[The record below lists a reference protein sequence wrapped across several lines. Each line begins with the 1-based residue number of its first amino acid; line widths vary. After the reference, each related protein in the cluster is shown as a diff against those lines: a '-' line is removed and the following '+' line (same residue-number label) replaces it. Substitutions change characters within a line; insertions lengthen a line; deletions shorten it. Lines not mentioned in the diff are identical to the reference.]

1 MNFFVELMPA
11 NQAIFFKAEQNFFK
25 FLPCDKFF
33 LFDVIGILLNIFD
46 AVDFID
52 ALEEDDAG
60 IRLFAFG
67 SFFHGVDFAG
77 EKVSE
82 FIVMRATFQR
92 SFSISFLGGVEK
104 ADGNSGNLSFSFG
117 VLVENGRKAELPD
130 IGKRTSK
137 VTLPMTRKSRSL
149 PV

>member
-1 MNFFVELMPA
+1 MEGEGLAMNFFVKGVPT
-11 NQAIFFKAEQNFFK
+11 NHAIFPETIENFFK

-33 LFDVIGILLNIFD
+33 LFDVIGTLLNIFD

-52 ALEEDDAG
+52 ALKKDDVG
-60 IRLFAFG
+60 VRLFAFG

-77 EKVSE
+77 EETGE

-104 ADGNSGNLSFSFG
+104 AEGNS
-117 VLVENGRKAELPD
+117 
-130 IGKRTSK
+130 
-137 VTLPMTRKSRSL
+137 
-149 PV
+149 